1 VTVHTEPYALRR
13 LAIIGCGL
21 IGGSFGLAMRK
32 AFPDIAV
39 VGYGRSNSNLMA
51 AQQCGAIT
59 HIATSLPDAVTGADV
74 VLLSV
79 PVGAVFDTL
88 SAIAPHLKP
97 EALLMDAGSTKQDM
111 VTAAAAVFSDAAPNA
126 FSLANVVPA
135 HPIAGKEKAGVTNA
149 EATLYN
155 DRLVILTPT
164 PQTTRNATAAAEA
177 VWQATGARVI
187 QMDAHRHD
195 RVFGAVSHLPH
206 LLAFAYMNGVDPT
219 AIPMG
224 GTGFQDFSR
233 IAASDPVVWRDIL
246 QTNRTVVL
254 DQINAF
260 EAALADLKNSLIQG
274 DAETLTRLI
283 TQASV
288 RRKAWKL
295 SSGRVPS
302 NEDDAA

>member
-1 VTVHTEPYALRR
+1 
-13 LAIIGCGL
+13 
-21 IGGSFGLAMRK
+21 
-32 AFPDIAV
+32 
-39 VGYGRSNSNLMA
+39 
-51 AQQCGAIT
+51 
-59 HIATSLPDAVTGADV
+59 
-74 VLLSV
+74 
-79 PVGAVFDTL
+79 
-88 SAIAPHLKP
+88 
-97 EALLMDAGSTKQDM
+97 
-111 VTAAAAVFSDAAPNA
+111 
-126 FSLANVVPA
+126 
-135 HPIAGKEKAGVTNA
+135 
-149 EATLYN
+149 
-155 DRLVILTPT
+155 
-164 PQTTRNATAAAEA
+164 
-177 VWQATGARVI
+177 
-187 QMDAHRHD
+187 
-195 RVFGAVSHLPH
+195 
-206 LLAFAYMNGVDPT
+206 MNGVDPT